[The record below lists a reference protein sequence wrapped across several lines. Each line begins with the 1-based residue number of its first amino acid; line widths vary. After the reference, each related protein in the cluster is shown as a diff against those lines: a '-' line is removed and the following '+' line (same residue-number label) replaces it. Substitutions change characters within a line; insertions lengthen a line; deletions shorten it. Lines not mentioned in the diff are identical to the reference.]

1 MTQIKTDEEPIMWEE
16 VGTDTYIGYA
26 LLGKG
31 LATDEPVWGIK
42 KVGANGITYAEG
54 SKMKK
59 FVWEDRDSYTYL
71 PFASKVQGGGS

>member
-1 MTQIKTDEEPIMWEE
+1 MTQISKDEEPVKWITA
-16 VGTDTYIGYA
+16 GDDTYIGYP

-42 KVGANGITYAEG
+42 KVGATGITYAEG

-59 FVWEDRDSYTYL
+59 FEWDKRADYDYF
-71 PFASKVQGGGS
+71 PFASKGGE